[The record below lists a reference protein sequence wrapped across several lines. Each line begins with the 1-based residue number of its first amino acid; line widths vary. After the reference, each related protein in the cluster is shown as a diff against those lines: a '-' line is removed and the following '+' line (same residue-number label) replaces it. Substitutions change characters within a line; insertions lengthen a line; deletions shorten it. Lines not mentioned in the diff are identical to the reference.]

1 MAKSKSC
8 ESDPKRSGC
17 KRMKL
22 NSNERDVCID
32 ESKVKKK
39 RKNTDIEASMVTVIW

>member
-1 MAKSKSC
+1 
-8 ESDPKRSGC
+8 
-17 KRMKL
+17 MKL

-39 RKNTDIEASMVTVIW
+39 RKNTDIEASMVTVIWGFYNLKKIA